1 MLVNGKLKNYIK
13 MARESRYIAMNEIHS
28 KQAFWE
34 QYFSK
39 TRLRDGGLF
48 ATNTI
53 TIRLKNVNLV
63 KG

>member
-1 MLVNGKLKNYIK
+1 

-53 TIRLKNVNLV
+53 TIQLKNVNLV

>member
-1 MLVNGKLKNYIK
+1 MLVNGQLKNYIK
-13 MARESRYIAMNEIHS
+13 MVRESSHIAKNEIHS
-28 KQAFWE
+28 KQVFWE

-53 TIRLKNVNLV
+53 TI
-63 KG
+63 